1 MPNAATE
8 AASSIPETAMTIVG
22 IPLATPYPLVLNRK
36 RHGTTTAGDTAPI
49 IPLYLIEKIYIKYW
63 YNFIKCII

>member
-8 AASSIPETAMTIVG
+8 KASSIPATAIIKVG
-22 IPLATPYPLVLNRK
+22 IPLAAPYPLVRNRK

-49 IPLYLIEKIYIKYW
+49 IVLHVTEQIH
-63 YNFIKCII
+63 NSFIKCFI